1 MSVSTHVSSFL
12 QSLGEVM
19 KNNRKIVIAV
29 ALSAIVAGGRAGYA
43 WYAALPAR
51 HYEYWHVPD
60 RQPVPPLFHEAKLLA
75 KSIERQDA
83 IWSAEMR
90 ELQSL
95 IDQQQPHEFQLER
108 EIRTTEALRVYVE
121 KLLGLGEAAV
131 QSFLRMQAMAG
142 KLREV
147 LKQAPAKFE
156 EMAALARRYADETP
170 RADMKEDYAMLADI
184 WRAKAQAAAE
194 HQHDVELNLNSDL
207 LAYLRERNLLLERIL
222 TMLNH
227 GLDLNDLRGAAQFT
241 KSLQEVIRGHE
252 FLSGA
257 LRTWRAR
264 MLHES
269 PPSPKPAGEAKE
281 QPKAVSREARSGNE
295 ESSPYTVTLTAF
307 SGGMLTA
314 FAAFIGVLVKLSRC

>member
-1 MSVSTHVSSFL
+1 M
-12 QSLGEVM
+12 
-19 KNNRKIVIAV
+19 
-29 ALSAIVAGGRAGYA
+29 
-43 WYAALPAR
+43 
-51 HYEYWHVPD
+51 
-60 RQPVPPLFHEAKLLA
+60 
-75 KSIERQDA
+75 
-83 IWSAEMR
+83 
-90 ELQSL
+90 
-95 IDQQQPHEFQLER
+95 
-108 EIRTTEALRVYVE
+108 
-121 KLLGLGEAAV
+121 
-131 QSFLRMQAMAG
+131 QSFLRTQATAR
-142 KLREV
+142 KLNEV

-156 EMAALARRYADETP
+156 EMAVLARRYADETP

-227 GLDLNDLRGAAQFT
+227 GLALDDLRGAAQFT

-257 LRTWRAR
+257 LRHGAR

-281 QPKAVSREARSGNE
+281 QPKAVSREAKSGNE
-295 ESSPYTVTLTAF
+295 ESSPQPVPFPAF
-307 SGGMLTA
+307 VGAMLTA
-314 FAAFIGVLVKLSRC
+314 LAAITGLLAKLNRC

>member
-1 MSVSTHVSSFL
+1 MSVSKHVSSFL
-12 QSLGEVM
+12 HSVGEVM
-19 KNNRKIVIAV
+19 KNNRKLVIVV
-29 ALSAIVAGGRAGYA
+29 VLSAIVAGGRAGYA

-51 HYEYWHVPD
+51 HYEYWYVPD
-60 RQPVPPLFHEAKLLA
+60 RQPVPPLFHEAELLT

-83 IWSAEMR
+83 SWSAEMQQ
-90 ELQSL
+90 LQSL
-95 IDQQQPHEFQLER
+95 IEQQQPHEFDLFR
-108 EIRTTEALRVYVE
+108 EIRTTDALRAYVE

-131 QSFLRMQAMAG
+131 QSFLRTQATAS
-142 KLREV
+142 KLKEV
-147 LKQAPAKFE
+147 LKHAPAKFE

-207 LAYLRERNLLLERIL
+207 LAYLRERNLLLERML

-269 PPSPKPAGEAKE
+269 PPTPKPAGEAKE
-281 QPKAVSREARSGNE
+281 QPKAASSEPRSGNE
-295 ESSPYTVTLTAF
+295 ESSPYTVPLTAF
-307 SGGMLTA
+307 AGGMLTA
-314 FAAFIGVLVKLSRC
+314 FAAFIGVLAKLNS

>member
-1 MSVSTHVSSFL
+1 
-12 QSLGEVM
+12 M
-19 KNNRKIVIAV
+19 KNNRKLVIAV
-29 ALSAIVAGGRAGYA
+29 ALSAIVAGGQAGYA

-51 HYEYWHVPD
+51 HYEYWYVPD
-60 RQPVPPLFHEAKLLA
+60 RQPVPPLFHEAKLLT

-83 IWSAEMR
+83 SWRAEMR

-95 IDQQQPHEFQLER
+95 IDQQQPHEFQLDR

-131 QSFLRMQAMAG
+131 QSFLRTQAMAG
-142 KLREV
+142 KLKEV
-147 LKQAPAKFE
+147 LKHAPAKFE

-227 GLDLNDLRGAAQFT
+227 GLALDDLRGAAQFT

-257 LRTWRAR
+257 LRVWRAR

-281 QPKAVSREARSGNE
+281 QPKAVSREAKSGNE
-295 ESSPYTVTLTAF
+295 ESSPQPVPFAAF
-307 SGGMLTA
+307 AGAMLTA
-314 FAAFIGVLVKLSRC
+314 LAAITGLLAKHNRC